1 MNEVVEVFQKHQ
13 QDKRRMMLEH
23 LEEIEKFD
31 QLQVAQLLK
40 GVLDDPALVMTQL
53 MDLVKK
59 ARIDTVDLCL
69 PEETCAPDPEEIP
82 SVSEYE
88 DRL

>member
-40 GVLDDPALVMTQL
+40 GVMDDPALVMTQL
-53 MDLVKK
+53 IDLVKR
-59 ARIDTVDLCL
+59 ARIDTVDL
-69 PEETCAPDPEEIP
+69 E
-82 SVSEYE
+82 VVQ
-88 DRL
+88 RLFDFPTQLLRRHPQPQA

>member
-53 MDLVKK
+53 IDLVKR

-69 PEETCAPDPEEIP
+69 PEEQPDA
-82 SVSEYE
+82 
-88 DRL
+88 D

>member
-69 PEETCAPDPEEIP
+69 PEEQPDA
-82 SVSEYE
+82 
-88 DRL
+88 D

>member
-53 MDLVKK
+53 IDLVKK

-69 PEETCAPDPEEIP
+69 PEEQPD
-82 SVSEYE
+82 V
-88 DRL
+88 D

>member
-23 LEEIEKFD
+23 LEDIEKFD

-69 PEETCAPDPEEIP
+69 PEEECTPDPEEIP
-82 SVSEYE
+82 PVSEYD

>member
-53 MDLVKK
+53 IDLVKK

-69 PEETCAPDPEEIP
+69 PEEQPDAN
-82 SVSEYE
+82 
-88 DRL
+88 

>member
-23 LEEIEKFD
+23 LEDIEKFD

-40 GVLDDPALVMTQL
+40 GVLDDPAFVMTQL

-69 PEETCAPDPEEIP
+69 PEEACAPDPEEIP
-82 SVSEYE
+82 PVSEYD

>member
-69 PEETCAPDPEEIP
+69 PEEKKE
-82 SVSEYE
+82 VV
-88 DRL
+88 

>member
-53 MDLVKK
+53 IDLVKK

-69 PEETCAPDPEEIP
+69 PEEQPDA
-82 SVSEYE
+82 
-88 DRL
+88 D

>member
-1 MNEVVEVFQKHQ
+1 MNEVVEIFQKYQQDTRRMALQHQ

-23 LEEIEKFD
+23 LEDIEKFD
-31 QLQVAQLLK
+31 ELQVAQLLK

-53 MDLVKK
+53 IDLVKK

-69 PEETCAPDPEEIP
+69 PEEKA
-82 SVSEYE
+82 
-88 DRL
+88 

>member
-53 MDLVKK
+53 IDLVKK

-69 PEETCAPDPEEIP
+69 PDNQF
-82 SVSEYE
+82 E
-88 DRL
+88 DHL